1 MEFQTYRRLIRC
13 IVSGFSLFAPVLSA
27 SVAQA
32 LVININPVAG
42 GGLTTGVNAQAAM
55 AAFNR
60 AADRWESV
68 LTDNITVQI
77 KADLR
82 KLGSSSVIGQAG
94 STMLQGSFDT
104 VRNALVNDGLDEAD
118 DDILA
123 SLPTFSEFGAN
134 RPADIGLLN
143 AISMTQANAM
153 ALGFARVTSSDATIE
168 FNSGFSFDYDNTN
181 GVIGMDF
188 ESVAIHEIGH
198 ALGFVSVVDKID
210 SMKANKQTG
219 SVAINPVDLFRF
231 GSNANPSTATQ
242 FKTYTRNLSPGTVGF
257 FDDLDAELRLST
269 GYYTGDRRQA
279 SHWRDNAL
287 SGVLL
292 GVMDP
297 TLSKKAI
304 LPLSVNDIR
313 VMDRIGWEYGGASGG
328 NTGSAATLKP
338 AAGSSSG
345 LFFVEVPELETMS
358 VDVPEPET
366 LVLYVIGLAGMAF
379 LRQRKKDA

>member
-1 MEFQTYRRLIRC
+1 MEFQMDRRLLRY
-13 IVSGFSLFAPVLSA
+13 IVAGFSLFAPVLSA

-94 STMLQGSFDT
+94 STMLQGSFNT

-118 DDILA
+118 DAILA
-123 SLPTFSEFGAN
+123 SLPTFSEFGAS
-134 RPADIGLLN
+134 RPAGIGLLN

-188 ESVAIHEIGH
+188 ETVAMHEIGH

-219 SVAINPVDLFRF
+219 SVAINPMDLFRF
-231 GSNANPSTATQ
+231 GTNANPSTATQ

-257 FDDLDAELRLST
+257 FDDLGAELRLST

-297 TLSKKAI
+297 TLSKNSV

-313 VMDRIGWEYGGASGG
+313 VMDRIGWEYGSASGG

-345 LFFVEVPELETMS
+345 LFFVEVPELETIS